1 MEITRRRH
9 RKLEKE
15 KKITRASSPSCVL
28 TSSKINVPSGVT
40 QWNDLSSGFEQQVTI
55 SNGWKKEISWKE
67 DSNARQE
74 ANRYWLDYLLSFLED
89 SN

>member
-1 MEITRRRH
+1 VEITQRRH

-15 KKITRASSPSCVL
+15 KRITRASSPSCVL

-40 QWNDLSSGFEQQVTI
+40 QWNDLSGFEQQVTI
-55 SNGWKKEISWKE
+55 SKTDGKRNQLERSQQRTTGGESIF
-67 DSNARQE
+67 
-74 ANRYWLDYLLSFLED
+74 LDYLLSFLED